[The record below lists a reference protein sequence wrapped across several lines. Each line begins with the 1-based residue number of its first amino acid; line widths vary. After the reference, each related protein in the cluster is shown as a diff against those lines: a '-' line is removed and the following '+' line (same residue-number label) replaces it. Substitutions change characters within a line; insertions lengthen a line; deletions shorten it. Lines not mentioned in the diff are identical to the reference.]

1 MYCCAAVWL
10 TAAGPRRA
18 AAHPHLIIF
27 HLVYGCTA
35 RRHCLRLPPRVHL
48 SHYVHLLES
57 LSRKGRGEGGE
68 QVTQGQVRKDDWREL
83 KRAEE
88 HRVNLS
94 RQDTRKGFGRKKQPM

>member
-35 RRHCLRLPPRVHL
+35 PRHCLRLPPCVHL
-48 SHYVHLLES
+48 SHYVHLKES
-57 LSRKGRGEGGE
+57 LSWGG
-68 QVTQGQVRKDDWREL
+68 QVTQGQVRKDD
-83 KRAEE
+83 
-88 HRVNLS
+88 
-94 RQDTRKGFGRKKQPM
+94 